1 MAVVTVCKNLE
12 TKGANFWPLS
22 CTEAKL
28 FVVQRGES
36 GGKMKLSAAGNFC
49 TTNGELRA
57 GAAGRSCGRELRAE
71 LWAGAEGGSWETAAP
86 GGGEEKLAELR

>member
-57 GAAGRSCGRELRAE
+57 GAAGGSRGRELR
-71 LWAGAEGGSWETAAP
+71 AGAEGGSWETAAP

>member
-1 MAVVTVCKNLE
+1 MVAVVTVCKNLE

-28 FVVQRGES
+28 FVVQRGER

-49 TTNGELRA
+49 ITNGELRA
-57 GAAGRSCGRELRAE
+57 GAKGGSCGRELRAE
-71 LWAGAEGGSWETAAP
+71 LWAGAGRLQLL
-86 GGGEEKLAELR
+86 GEARKN

>member
-1 MAVVTVCKNLE
+1 MVAVVTVCKNLE

-28 FVVQRGES
+28 FVVQRGER

-49 TTNGELRA
+49 ITNGELRA
-57 GAAGRSCGRELRAE
+57 GA
-71 LWAGAEGGSWETAAP
+71 EGGSWEAAAP